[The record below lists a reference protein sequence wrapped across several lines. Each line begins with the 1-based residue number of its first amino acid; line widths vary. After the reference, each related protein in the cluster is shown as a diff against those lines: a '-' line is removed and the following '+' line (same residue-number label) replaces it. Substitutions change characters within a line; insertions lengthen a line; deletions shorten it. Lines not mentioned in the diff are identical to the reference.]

1 MIEYTRMRLTQ
12 WGRWCR
18 GRPITGYPKASAF
31 VLANMGAR
39 ATSNADAL
47 PDGIGD
53 IDAAVAKLSPI
64 LKSCLIGYYVRTGPL
79 WWKAT
84 TLGVSRRTFMRRVST
99 AEARINQMLAD
110 APET

>member
-31 VLANMGAR
+31 MFANLGAP
-39 ATSNADAL
+39 ATSNDGAL
-47 PDGIGD
+47 PDGIEG
-53 IDAAVAKLSPI
+53 IDKAVAKLSPI
-64 LKSCLIGYYVRTGPL
+64 LKACIIAYYVRTGPS

-84 TLGVSRRTFMRRVST
+84 SLGISRRTFMRRVST
-99 AEARINQMLAD
+99 AEARVNQMLAD

>member
-39 ATSNADAL
+39 ATGNEGTL
-47 PDGIGD
+47 PDGISD
-53 IDAAVAKLSPI
+53 IDAAVAKLSPT
-64 LKSCLIGYYVRTGPL
+64 LKSCLIAYYIKTGPL

-99 AEARINQMLAD
+99 AEYRVDHFLD
-110 APET
+110 AAPKT